1 MREGTILLPFAGV
14 LPREIN
20 ENSFFQ
26 IKNIGIKKTFIDP
39 DKKRLIALKT
49 RYIFSLRNNTK
60 RFHFFLSFDFLS
72 NVFDPLFSCSPE
84 MLYLC
89 LCRTL
94 VGQVRVR

>member
-39 DKKRLIALKT
+39 DKKG
-49 RYIFSLRNNTK
+49 
-60 RFHFFLSFDFLS
+60 LS
-72 NVFDPLFSCSPE
+72 P
-84 MLYLC
+84 
-89 LCRTL
+89 
-94 VGQVRVR
+94 